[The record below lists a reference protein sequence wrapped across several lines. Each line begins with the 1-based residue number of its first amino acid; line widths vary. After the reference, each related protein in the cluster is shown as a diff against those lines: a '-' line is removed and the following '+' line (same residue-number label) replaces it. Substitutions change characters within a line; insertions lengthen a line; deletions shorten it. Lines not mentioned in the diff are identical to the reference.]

1 MVFIPLFVLPGVMGK
16 FLSYIPITIFITLIA
31 ALVLSLIV
39 NPVLYY
45 LFTPKSKV
53 YERNL
58 PEEEVM
64 DEESIALLEADRQG
78 KMEIPHPDDWRH
90 RLFGKMGGWYQNLMK
105 QTLATEKKRRWVFW

>member
-45 LFTPKSKV
+45 LLTPKSKT
-53 YERNL
+53 YERHL
-58 PEEEVM
+58 SEEEVM
-64 DEESIALLEADRQG
+64 DDEMSTLLAEDRVNKQ
-78 KMEIPHPDDWRH
+78 EITHPDGWRH
-90 RLFGKMGGWYQNLMK
+90 RLFGSVGDWYQGVMSRL
-105 QTLATEKKRRWVFW
+105 LATTISKRRLFW